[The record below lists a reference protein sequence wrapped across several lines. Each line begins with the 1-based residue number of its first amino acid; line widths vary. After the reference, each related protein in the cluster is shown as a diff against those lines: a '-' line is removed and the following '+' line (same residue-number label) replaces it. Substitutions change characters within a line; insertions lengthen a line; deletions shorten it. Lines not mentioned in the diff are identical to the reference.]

1 MKVLR
6 VHQLFLLASVLAL
19 GIIIACSKA
28 GNPQQT
34 QQQKRDLI
42 VATTVSASFASG
54 NMGAFDVTDNTA
66 YKNLLQ
72 VHSDTKVTTYNGS
85 IYVLE
90 KWGKDNVIKIT
101 GSIIKDSAIAYQV
114 GIGQAVNISDMA
126 FVNDTKA
133 YITQNLDSTLV
144 VFNPATGV
152 IVKKVSLSQF
162 NTYVGTDSAAPIPYM
177 NNVLVHNGK
186 TYVSCQRLKKDKNS
200 NALLPADTSLV
211 AILSTVTD
219 EVIGSVKLNKKNPNA
234 MDISGEK
241 LYVVCTGSYF
251 DTTDGAIECI
261 DLVNGATSGIVAEE
275 SAFSGSI
282 SGIIAVSQSKAYV
295 SVVKLPSSWT
305 DYYTQLVEL
314 NLATGAVGVAIQ
326 DIKNAF
332 GGLAYDGKYLY
343 VGERAL
349 DGPGIIVVDPVTNK
363 KVSGPFDLGLPPY
376 SLAYL
381 KMN

>member
-1 MKVLR
+1 MMATR
-6 VHQLFLLASVLAL
+6 VHCLFLLASVKLL
-19 GIIIACSKA
+19 DFISGCSKA

-54 NMGAFDVTDNTA
+54 NMGALDVADNTV
-66 YKNLLQ
+66 YKNLMQ
-72 VHSDTKVTTYNGS
+72 VHSDTKITTYNGS

-90 KWGKDNVIKIT
+90 KWGKDNVIKIS
-101 GSIIKDSAIAYQV
+101 GSVIKDSAIAYEV
-114 GIGQAVNISDMA
+114 AIGQAVNISDMA

-144 VFNPATGV
+144 VFNPATGA
-152 IVKKVSLSQF
+152 IVKKVNLSQF
-162 NTYVGTDSAAPIPYM
+162 NTYAGTDSATPVPYM
-177 NNVLVHNGK
+177 CNVLVHNGK
-186 TYVSCQRLKKDKNS
+186 AYVSCQRLKKDKNS

-211 AILSTVTD
+211 AILSTGSD
-219 EVIGSVKLNKKNPNA
+219 EVIGSIKLNKKNPNA
-234 MDISGEK
+234 MDLAGEK

-261 DLVNGATSGIVAEE
+261 DLATGANNGIVAGE
-275 SAFSGSI
+275 SDFTGSI
-282 SGIIAVSQSKAYV
+282 SGIISVSQSKAYV

-363 KVSGPFDLGLPPY
+363 KVS
-376 SLAYL
+376 
-381 KMN
+381 